1 MMPSSKDGGSDT
13 GRKELTNFIN
23 IMDDNRKEIYDST
36 GRPSAKFRG
45 EQELKKPVV
54 LINID
59 DL

>member
-45 EQELKKPVV
+45 E
-54 LINID
+54 
-59 DL
+59 